1 MFANDPEM
9 AKRWAKDEAERNG
22 HEGFEV
28 QDACHD
34 MDPLDIRE
42 MPHLQA
48 DIEAGGKK
56 LHIVDLRIERYP
68 ITQVEKQRMM
78 RAFAKTGLVGDFNGE
93 LLHFRPDGSAD
104 VIDQSA
110 AAQLPK
116 LPNGWDKIMKFV
128 SEAHVGN
135 RFIPDDDEPML
146 EPLAVAGDGPS
157 ILKVFIRENDGSI
170 PKNQDLPDPKKD
182 GQEFKKVG
190 VTYAVQMDEPFTVKT
205 IENDTAEAKAGDF
218 LCKGPNGDMWPV
230 DQEVFKQTYKPASP
244 KLENVFKRK

>member
-1 MFANDPEM
+1 MTRPDPI
-9 AKRWAKDEAERNG
+9 DEAEQNG

-28 QDACHD
+28 QDVYQD
-34 MDPLDIRE
+34 MDPFDIRE

-68 ITQVEKQRMM
+68 IPQAEKQRMM
-78 RAFAKTGLVGDFNGE
+78 RAFAKTGVVGDFNGE

-135 RFIPDDDEPML
+135 KYIPDEDEPML
-146 EPLAVAGDGPS
+146 EPAAIAGDGPS

-170 PKNQDLPDPKKD
+170 PEKDKNKHLPDPKKD
-182 GQEFKKVG
+182 GDKFQKIG
-190 VTYAVQMDEPFTVKT
+190 ITHAVQMDEPFTVET
-205 IENDTAEAKAGDF
+205 IEGEADAKEGDF
-218 LCKGPNGDMWPV
+218 LCKGSEGDMWPV
-230 DQEVFKQTYKPASP
+230 DQEIFNKTYRPLDAP